1 MDELGTADIAPLPP
15 ISYAPLAPA
24 PASAH
29 RVWTVF
35 AAFGVALAS
44 TITFTAAVLLA
55 LAAREA
61 QLVEGS
67 FTRVTR
73 EGFEFTLRSPVG
85 LLGSGLAACLSFAL
99 CALVP
104 ASLSPDLFEARL
116 RLAHRPGWGA
126 WGLVVAVGMLGVG
139 QVSSALLTLAGLAGR
154 GSLGEIHRALYHPS
168 PGLALA
174 AFAIVCVGAGVGEE
188 LFFRGYAQTRLAQR
202 WGAWPSVLA
211 SAALFGLVHG
221 DPLHATFAF
230 AAGVLLGWASL
241 RTGTVRT
248 TLVAHVAN
256 NAASLAS
263 MALTDPAHRDSPREA
278 AVSLIAGAAMIAL
291 STLALRRAKPPA
303 A

>member
-1 MDELGTADIAPLPP
+1 MDALGTPDIAPLPP
-15 ISYAPLAPA
+15 IAYAPLAPA

-35 AAFGVALAS
+35 AAFAIALAS
-44 TITFTAAVLLA
+44 TLAFTALVLLA

-61 QLVEGS
+61 QLVDGS

-73 EGFEFTLRSPVG
+73 EGFEFALRSPVG

-116 RLAHRPGWGA
+116 RLAHRPRWGA
-126 WGLVVAVGMLGVG
+126 WGVVVAVGMLGVG
-139 QVSSALLTLAGLAGR
+139 QVGSTLLSLAGLAGR
-154 GSLGEIHRALYHPS
+154 GALGEIHRALWRPS

-188 LFFRGYAQTRLAQR
+188 LFFRGYAQTRFAQR

-211 SAALFGLVHG
+211 SAALFALVHG
-221 DPLHATFAF
+221 DPLHGAFAF

-241 RTGTVRT
+241 RTGTIRT

-256 NAASLAS
+256 NTASLAG
-263 MALTDPAHRDSPREA
+263 MALTDPAHRDSPRA
-278 AVSLIAGAAMIAL
+278 AAMSLAAGAAMIAL
-291 STLALRRAKPPA
+291 SVLALRRAKPYA